1 MLVLSR
7 SAGKAIV
14 IDDDVIVTVLS
25 VQGKTIRFGIE
36 APAKISIHREE
47 VYQRIE
53 KERTAKIPE
62 PGLQE

>member
-36 APAKISIHREE
+36 APAEISIHREE

-53 KERTAKIPE
+53 KGRSAKIPE